1 MLPAP
6 GQGALALEMRKDDRR
21 VAAIIAGLHE
31 PSTAA
36 CVLAERAFLRRMGGG
51 CNSPIAVHARLVN
64 GTCFI
69 EGLVAAPD
77 GRTML
82 RDDCQC
88 TLEAAGESAEILADK
103 LLSMGG
109 AEILQSLSEGPVN
122 EQRLR

>member
-1 MLPAP
+1 M
-6 GQGALALEMRKDDRR
+6 
-21 VAAIIAGLHE
+21 
-31 PSTAA
+31 
-36 CVLAERAFLRRMGGG
+36 
-51 CNSPIAVHARLVN
+51 
-64 GTCFI
+64 
-69 EGLVAAPD
+69 AAPD